1 MALMDAEQY
10 DEAGERRRRTLIL
23 TIVGVLLI
31 GSWVAY
37 HLRDHPE
44 RVTVRRFFAA
54 LEKQNYEKAYGIW
67 FQDRNWKQHPS
78 QYTNYSF
85 SDFYR
90 DWGPGGEWGLVKSYH
105 VDCSLGP
112 GGSGVIVQ
120 VTINHRAEHAYVW
133 AQKSDH
139 TLSFSPQEIEC
150 GNWWT
155 WLTE

>member
-10 DEAGERRRRTLIL
+10 DPARERRRRTLIL
-23 TIVGVLLI
+23 TILAVLLI

-44 RVTVRRFFAA
+44 RVTARRLFAA
-54 LEKQNYEKAYGIW
+54 LKKQDYERAYGIW
-67 FQDRNWKQHPS
+67 FQDPTWKQHLS
-78 QYTNYSF
+78 KYTSYPF
-85 SDFYR
+85 GDFHR
-90 DWGPGGEWGLVKSYH
+90 DWGPGGEWGLVRSYH
-105 VDCSLGP
+105 IDCSLNP

-120 VTINHRAEHAYVW
+120 VTINQRAEHAYVW
-133 AQKSDH
+133 VQKLDH

-155 WLTE
+155 WLSE